1 MIQQVLDERLVQG
14 KGMEVSFDSNQT
26 NQTTLIH
33 FNTNQTLA
41 PNYNESIQ
49 IDDFLYGLETMGE
62 F

>member
-1 MIQQVLDERLVQG
+1 
-14 KGMEVSFDSNQT
+14 MEVSFDSNQA